1 MGRAA
6 SVGDPRETSVKRLL
20 VVVVAVASAWAADV
34 PSKPEHVAQDWLE
47 AVRDGDAA
55 EVRKLMA
62 LPFTIDG
69 YELETGP
76 ARERCGGGPARGLR
90 AAASTDDEAKRAIE
104 CLLLDGML
112 REHVP
117 KGAIWRRTTRPG
129 DLSGTLRV
137 VKPAEVSRRLR
148 GYGTAI
154 AKVARTARLVQVVM
168 ADNDGVTNTVLVAVT
183 SDLRITAVWIEER
196 FAE

>member
-1 MGRAA
+1 
-6 SVGDPRETSVKRLL
+6 VKRLL
-20 VVVVAVASAWAADV
+20 LVVFVAVASAWAADV

-55 EVRKLMA
+55 EVRKLMV

-69 YELETGP
+69 FELETGP
-76 ARERCGGGPARGLR
+76 ARDRCGGGAARGLR
-90 AAASTDDEAKRAIE
+90 ASAATDEEATRAID
-104 CLLLDGML
+104 CLLLDQML
-112 REHVP
+112 RDHVP
-117 KGAIWRRTTRPG
+117 KGAIWRRTTKPG

-137 VKPAEVSRRLR
+137 AKPAEVSRGLR
-148 GYGTAI
+148 TYGTAI
-154 AKVARTARLVQVVM
+154 AKVARAARLVQIVM

-183 SDLRITAVWIEER
+183 SDLRISAVWIEER